1 MNIHLSNTLLADFVG
16 GEVTIGAD
24 SLGEVESISL
34 QGDELHITSRLGSEQ
49 KETHVPVWG
58 NPPLGEYIGLGRVEL
73 AHQYPTVTLFPPN
86 YFRKHHA

>member
-1 MNIHLSNTLLADFVG
+1 MNMHLSNTLLADFVG

-73 AHQYPTVTLFPPN
+73 AHQHPPVKLYPPS
-86 YFRKHHA
+86 YYRKHYA